1 MLELKKN
8 QSCIKKNSK
17 IMNIKCGLWQHYLK
31 IFLFVLVVQ
40 VVLLL
45 LMKTKK
51 KKKDDRQFYWLSSIN
66 IHENEDKTKDLDGE
80 IECHNLF
87 TINYISKHKP

>member
-1 MLELKKN
+1 
-8 QSCIKKNSK
+8 
-17 IMNIKCGLWQHYLK
+17 MNIKCGLRQHYLK
-31 IFLFVLVVQ
+31 IFFFILVVQ

-51 KKKDDRQFYWLSSIN
+51 KKKRWQPILLID
-66 IHENEDKTKDLDGE
+66 ENEDKTKDLDGE